1 MILNYGEFTSNLFVT
16 GQLKRI
22 VSWNLFK
29 ETRYPDIQTMTEM
42 PLTAMTVFDRTTPD
56 ASEQQENLL
65 LAGFY
70 DGVCKLFDLRNPTHS
85 Q

>member
-22 VSWNLFK
+22 VSWNLVK

-42 PLTAMTVFDRTTPD
+42 PLTAMTVFDRFPPFPSMADHFLTPKI
-56 ASEQQENLL
+56 
-65 LAGFY
+65 F
-70 DGVCKLFDLRNPTHS
+70 
-85 Q
+85 

>member
-22 VSWNLFK
+22 VSWNLVK

-42 PLTAMTVFDRTTPD
+42 PITAMTVFDKFL
-56 ASEQQENLL
+56 S
-65 LAGFY
+65 FS
-70 DGVCKLFDLRNPTHS
+70 LFGRSLFNP
-85 Q
+85 